1 MRTQLK
7 IRTTEYDRMANLG
20 VFDSDRPHTELLGGV
35 IYEMAPIGTPHLI
48 VVTALQ
54 EAFAGLTRERRR
66 LVQQP
71 IIVDK
76 FNEPQPDLVV
86 LRERLGPRKPRA
98 EDTLVVIEVS
108 DTTYRDDRDIK
119 LPAYLAGGVP
129 LVWIVNLQQGV
140 LEEYSTSGSRV
151 YGPGEPPPS
160 VAGISVDLAWLLA
173 DLPDDQ

>member
-1 MRTQLK
+1 
-7 IRTTEYDRMANLG
+7 MANLG
-20 VFDSDRPHTELLGGV
+20 VFDADRPHTELLGGV

-54 EAFAGLTRERRR
+54 EAFAGLTRERRL

-71 IIVDK
+71 VIVDK

-86 LRERLGPRKPRA
+86 LRERLGRRKPRA
-98 EDTLVVIEVS
+98 EDCLVVIEVS
-108 DTTYRDDRDIK
+108 DTTYRDDRNIK

-140 LEEYSTSGSRV
+140 LEEYSASSSRV
-151 YGPGEPPPS
+151 YRPGDEGPS
-160 VAGISVDLAWLLA
+160 VAGVSVDLAWLLA
-173 DLPDDQ
+173 DLPPDDQ